1 MIFKNK
7 VLINGNF
14 QKMSIPKSEKR
25 YTGVSASRQFWD
37 LKKTSLQEIC
47 VIGTE
52 RGSPTNANIPH
63 LHIHKPKTV
72 VVETV

>member
-14 QKMSIPKSEKR
+14 QQMSIPKSEKR

-47 VIGTE
+47 VIGTVGE
-52 RGSPTNANIPH
+52 SPTNAKILH
-63 LHIHKPKTV
+63 LRVHKPKTA
-72 VVETV
+72 